1 MARSADVSKNRAR
14 HLRLWTYT
22 ARTIARLMLLT
33 LPVFVLVVGAIAVLD
48 SVSVAKLRT
57 EDQVNC
63 MGFAAIAGLLLLY
76 FVALFKISDQQRD
89 LAFAQHCETWR

>member
-1 MARSADVSKNRAR
+1 MGRSADVSKNRAR
-14 HLRLWTYT
+14 HPRPWTDT

-33 LPVFVLVVGAIAVLD
+33 FPVFVLVAAAIAVLD
-48 SVSVAKLRT
+48 SVPAPRLRT

-63 MGFAAIAGLLLLY
+63 MGFAAIAGFLLVY

>member
-1 MARSADVSKNRAR
+1 MGRSADVSKNRAR
-14 HLRLWTYT
+14 HARLWSDAT
-22 ARTIARLMLLT
+22 RTVAHLMLLT
-33 LPVFVLVVGAIAVLD
+33 LPMFVLVAGGIAVLD
-48 SVSVAKLRT
+48 SVPAAKLRT

-63 MGFAAIAGLLLLY
+63 MGLAAIAGLLLVY